1 MSLKAFVADAGIVI
15 GAFSAIHI
23 LTGRALA
30 ETGQRIDF
38 VAFIA
43 DIAYERSPRL
53 TCLALSDSALC
64 IDAAHHVRLRF
75 VQIIAWQADVAVLRS
90 AVRAAFAVLDGA
102 VEADLII

>member
-43 DIAYERSPRL
+43 DIAYERSFRF
-53 TCLALSDSALC
+53 TSIALSYSAFR
-64 IDAAHHVRLRF
+64 IDAAHDVWLRF
-75 VQIIAWQADVAVLRS
+75 VQIVARQADIAVLGTTFS
-90 AVRAAFAVLDGA
+90 AAITVLDGA
-102 VEADLII
+102 IEAYLII